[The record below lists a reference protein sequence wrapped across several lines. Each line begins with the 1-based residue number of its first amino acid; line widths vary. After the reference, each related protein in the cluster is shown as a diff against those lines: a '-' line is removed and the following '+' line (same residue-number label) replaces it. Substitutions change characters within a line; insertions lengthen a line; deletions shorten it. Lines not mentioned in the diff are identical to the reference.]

1 MRRLLLLLLAAW
13 PWTPALPA
21 PTPPLSKEALLQ
33 TALCDNPSLKAARAR
48 WEMMKQRVPQARAW
62 EDLMAGV
69 NLERMGTLRPDKIN
83 DVEWMIS
90 QTIPISGKNLS
101 QARASVAEALA
112 AYQEWRRVQLD
123 VVLRVNA
130 AYYRLAGAY
139 GQLEINDRTQDL
151 LKQLVQLSRTKYE
164 TGTATQSDVLLAE
177 TELARLSET
186 RSTLERDRSDQQTQL
201 NVLANRP
208 ASRPVGQPAPLAFR
222 GSVLSADKATELASH
237 QRPEILIA
245 WRKIEAEQARLQLAH
260 RQWIPDPKL
269 IIAARQYPGSQGVQE
284 YDTGITFSLPWAN
297 PKKYRAGVAEA
308 AASLEN
314 ARNEYDAARAE
325 AAGMVRDQLTK
336 ITTFATN
343 TRLYREKVTPMAKS
357 TVESTRAGY
366 ETDKS
371 GFLDLITASRNLQEI
386 ESAGLNQLVE
396 HQIAIAELEAIVGI
410 GNSPSPDASK

>member
-1 MRRLLLLLLAAW
+1 MKRLLLLFLAAW
-13 PWTPALPA
+13 PWSPALPA
-21 PTPPLSKEALLQ
+21 PAPPLEKEALVQ
-33 TALCDNPSLKAARAR
+33 AALRDNPSLKAARSR

-101 QARASVAEALA
+101 QARAASAEALG

-123 VVLRVNA
+123 VILRVNA

-139 GQLEINDRTQDL
+139 GQLEINDRTQEL
-151 LKQLVQLSRTKYE
+151 LKQLAQLSRTKYE

-177 TELARLSET
+177 TELARLAET
-186 RSTLERDRSDQQTQL
+186 RATLERDRSDQQTQL

-208 ASRPVGQPAPLAFR
+208 AGRPVGQPAPLAFR
-222 GSVLSADKATELASH
+222 GSVWSAERATELASR

-260 RQWIPDPKL
+260 RQWIPDPKFT
-269 IIAARQYPGSQGVQE
+269 IAARQFTGEPGVQE
-284 YDTGITFSLPWAN
+284 YDTGITFSLPWTN

-308 AASLEN
+308 AASLES
-314 ARNEYDAARAE
+314 ARNEYEAAHAE
-325 AAGMVRDQLTK
+325 TAGMVRDQLTK
-336 ITTFATN
+336 IATYASN

-371 GFLDLITASRNLQEI
+371 GFLDVLTASRSLQEI

-396 HQIAIAELEAIVGI
+396 HQIAVAELEALV
-410 GNSPSPDASK
+410 GNSPTPDASK

>member
-1 MRRLLLLLLAAW
+1 MKRLLLLLFAVW
-13 PWTPALPA
+13 PWSPAFPA
-21 PTPPLSKEALLQ
+21 PATPLSKEALVQ
-33 TALCDNPSLKAARAR
+33 TALRDNPSLQAARAR

-69 NLERMGTLRPDKIN
+69 NLERTGTLRPDKIN

-90 QTIPISGKNLS
+90 QTIPISGKNMS
-101 QARASVAEALA
+101 QARASAAEALA

-139 GQLEINDRTQDL
+139 GQLEINGRTQDL
-151 LKQLVQLSRTKYE
+151 LKQLAQLSRTKYE

-186 RSTLERDRSDQQTQL
+186 RSTLERVLSDQQTQL

-208 ASRPVGQPAPLAFR
+208 PSRPVTAPAPLAFR
-222 GSVLSADKATELASH
+222 TSVLSSAQAEALASS

-260 RQWIPDPKL
+260 RQWIPDPQL
-269 IIAARQYPGSQGVQE
+269 RIAARQFPGTPGVQE
-284 YDTGITFSLPWAN
+284 YDTGLTFSLPWSN

-308 AASLEN
+308 EASLES
-314 ARNEYDAARAE
+314 ARREYE
-325 AAGMVRDQLTK
+325 ATRTETAGLVRDQLKK
-336 ITTFATN
+336 IETFSAN
-343 TRLYREKVTPMAKS
+343 TRLYNERVTPMAKS

-386 ESAGLNQLVE
+386 ESAALNQLVE
-396 HQIAIAELEAIVGI
+396 HQIAVAELEAIVG
-410 GNSPSPDASK
+410 NTPTPVASK

>member
-1 MRRLLLLLLAAW
+1 MKRLLLLLFAVW
-13 PWTPALPA
+13 PWSPAFPA
-21 PTPPLSKEALLQ
+21 PATPLSKEALVQ
-33 TALCDNPSLKAARAR
+33 TALRDNPSLQAARAR

-69 NLERMGTLRPDKIN
+69 NLERTGTLRPDKIN

-90 QTIPISGKNLS
+90 QTIPISGKNMS
-101 QARASVAEALA
+101 QARASAAEALA

-139 GQLEINDRTQDL
+139 GQLEINGRTQDL
-151 LKQLVQLSRTKYE
+151 LKQLAQLSRTKYE

-186 RSTLERDRSDQQTQL
+186 RSTLERVLSDQQTQL

-208 ASRPVGQPAPLAFR
+208 PSRPVTAPAPLAFR
-222 GSVLSADKATELASH
+222 TSVLSSAQAEALASS

-260 RQWIPDPKL
+260 RQWIPDPQL
-269 IIAARQYPGSQGVQE
+269 RIAARQFPGTPGVQE
-284 YDTGITFSLPWAN
+284 YDTGLTFSLPWSN

-308 AASLEN
+308 EASLES
-314 ARNEYDAARAE
+314 ARREYE
-325 AAGMVRDQLTK
+325 ASRTETAGLVRDQLKK
-336 ITTFATN
+336 IDTFAAN
-343 TRLYREKVTPMAKS
+343 TRLYNERVTPMAKS

-386 ESAGLNQLVE
+386 ESAALNQLVE
-396 HQIAIAELEAIVGI
+396 HQIAVAELEAIVG
-410 GNSPSPDASK
+410 NTPTPVASK

>member
-1 MRRLLLLLLAAW
+1 MKRLLLLLFAVW
-13 PWTPALPA
+13 PWSPAFPA
-21 PTPPLSKEALLQ
+21 PATPLSKEALVQ
-33 TALCDNPSLKAARAR
+33 TALRDNPSLQAARAR

-69 NLERMGTLRPDKIN
+69 NLERTGTLRPDKIN

-90 QTIPISGKNLS
+90 QTIPISGKNMS
-101 QARASVAEALA
+101 QARASAAEALA

-139 GQLEINDRTQDL
+139 GQLEINGRTQDL
-151 LKQLVQLSRTKYE
+151 LKQLAQLSRAKYE

-186 RSTLERDRSDQQTQL
+186 RSTLERVLSDQQTQL

-208 ASRPVGQPAPLAFR
+208 PSRPVTAPAPLAFR
-222 GSVLSADKATELASH
+222 TSVLSSAQAEALASS

-260 RQWIPDPKL
+260 RQWIPDPQL
-269 IIAARQYPGSQGVQE
+269 RIAARQFPGTPGVQE
-284 YDTGITFSLPWAN
+284 YDTGLTFSLPWSN

-308 AASLEN
+308 EASLES
-314 ARNEYDAARAE
+314 ARREYE
-325 AAGMVRDQLTK
+325 ATRTETAGLVRDQLKK
-336 ITTFATN
+336 IETFSAN
-343 TRLYREKVTPMAKS
+343 TRLYNERVTPMAKR

-386 ESAGLNQLVE
+386 ESAALNQLVE
-396 HQIAIAELEAIVGI
+396 HQIAVAELEAIVG
-410 GNSPSPDASK
+410 NTPTPVASK

>member
-1 MRRLLLLLLAAW
+1 MKRLLLLLFAVW
-13 PWTPALPA
+13 PWSPAFPA
-21 PTPPLSKEALLQ
+21 PATPLSKEALVQ
-33 TALCDNPSLKAARAR
+33 TALRDNPSLQAARAR

-69 NLERMGTLRPDKIN
+69 NLERTGTLRPDKIN

-90 QTIPISGKNLS
+90 QTIPISGKNMS
-101 QARASVAEALA
+101 QARASAAEALA

-139 GQLEINDRTQDL
+139 GQLEINGRTQDL
-151 LKQLVQLSRTKYE
+151 LKQLAQLSRTKYE

-186 RSTLERDRSDQQTQL
+186 RSTLERVLSDQQTQL

-208 ASRPVGQPAPLAFR
+208 PSRPVTAPAPLAFR
-222 GSVLSADKATELASH
+222 TTDVSSAQAEALASS

-260 RQWIPDPKL
+260 RQWIPDPQL
-269 IIAARQYPGSQGVQE
+269 RIAARQFPGTPGVQE
-284 YDTGITFSLPWAN
+284 YDTGLTFSLPWSN

-308 AASLEN
+308 EASLES
-314 ARNEYDAARAE
+314 ARREYE
-325 AAGMVRDQLTK
+325 ATRTETAGLVRDQLKK
-336 ITTFATN
+336 IETFSAN
-343 TRLYREKVTPMAKS
+343 TRLYNERVTPMAKS

-386 ESAGLNQLVE
+386 ESAALNQLVE
-396 HQIAIAELEAIVGI
+396 HQIAVAELEAIVG
-410 GNSPSPDASK
+410 NTPTPVASK